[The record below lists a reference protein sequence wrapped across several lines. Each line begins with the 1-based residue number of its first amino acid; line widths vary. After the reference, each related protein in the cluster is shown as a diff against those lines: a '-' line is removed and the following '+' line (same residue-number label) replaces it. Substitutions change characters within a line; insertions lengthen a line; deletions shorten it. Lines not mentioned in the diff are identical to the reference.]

1 MYIRSFNFEELLT
14 QKNSYKQMLFCL
26 FLREFYMDSGSLL
39 LVFRFG
45 LAGNHPRATRFSCSK
60 ISPMVQNDEN
70 EKTPKSDDQ
79 KTSLTTIEAAIPT
92 IPRSRKHH
100 QQRVPK

>member
-1 MYIRSFNFEELLT
+1 
-14 QKNSYKQMLFCL
+14 
-26 FLREFYMDSGSLL
+26 
-39 LVFRFG
+39 
-45 LAGNHPRATRFSCSK
+45 
-60 ISPMVQNDEN
+60 MVQNDEN

>member
-1 MYIRSFNFEELLT
+1 MYIRSVNFEELLT
-14 QKNSYKQMLFCL
+14 QKNSYKQMSFCL

-39 LVFRFG
+39 LVFVSGWRETIRGPLVFLFEDLSYG
-45 LAGNHPRATRFSCSK
+45 P
-60 ISPMVQNDEN
+60 NDEN